1 MAPLIIM
8 HFIHGLCVESVLL
21 LLDVTNASRVL
32 ATTCSRSMI
41 CTYLII
47 SSRTYN
53 TSLIIP
59 KLTRSINSLLNHC
72 FSTSLALHLRAG
84 RSMPPIPPPSSPD
97 PPQKKS
103 PMAIKCKPN
112 KYLCPGTAPGH
123 PGTNPGTP
131 RNCPPG
137 HPGTAPE
144 RRPRN

>member
-1 MAPLIIM
+1 MLWKVWIILLAPLITM

-59 KLTRSINSLLNHC
+59 KLTRSINSLLNIGILTLKLFNFPFYNILHKMFLLAHILRLYYLIC
-72 FSTSLALHLRAG
+72 FVITRLKVKWILWIAVESVVSDYL
-84 RSMPPIPPPSSPD
+84 
-97 PPQKKS
+97 
-103 PMAIKCKPN
+103 MASIWK
-112 KYLCPGTAPGH
+112 LWWWL
-123 PGTNPGTP
+123 
-131 RNCPPG
+131 
-137 HPGTAPE
+137 
-144 RRPRN
+144 